1 MNYAT
6 TWSLAINFVTL
17 SPVQSKVMLFCSTKI
32 GIALLYSSLIFCNL
46 IHVLVMSMSIKVAD
60 NVTIQNL

>member
-6 TWSLAINFVTL
+6 TCSLAITFVTL

-46 IHVLVMSMSIKVAD
+46 IHVSVMSMSIEVGD
-60 NVTIQNL
+60 NVTIQNF